1 MKYNKLFKNLKQIS
15 ENKKDNFLQ
24 KAFENFRMEK
34 LKISFDDEENI
45 NLNQNMN
52 NKNNKE

>member
-24 KAFENFRMEK
+24 KAFENFRM
-34 LKISFDDEENI
+34 
-45 NLNQNMN
+45 
-52 NKNNKE
+52 